1 METRADLAMEKLRQC
16 QDRIQ
21 LNPLNMDLYMEE
33 NKLSQEARLLE
44 KAKFQFLRQKS
55 LLGAKNHSRKHVC
68 SDIIQQGT
76 LVNEA
81 QRDELTREFT
91 KEEVKQALWA
101 IDGNK
106 SPGLDG
112 YGSKFFKNCWGIV
125 GEDVTKG
132 ILEYFQN
139 GEMLRWV
146 NDTTETCTADN
157 HIRQQSAFVTGRTIV
172 QNILICQDLM
182 RLYNRKNATKSC
194 LLKIDLRKAYDS
206 VEWDFVEEMLYGLQ
220 FPYKFIKWIMGC
232 KTTTQFVIAINGGLL
247 MKWIATQD
255 GFQFHPKC
263 RSLGLNHLCFADDML
278 LFCKG
283 EFGSIKLM
291 LQGLLTLSEASGL
304 TINAVASTGGK
315 YALSKKS
322 SHLDMM
328 GTTGHQTKEVTQSK
342 MDTNGEE
349 ELLINGHGGV
359 RHGIE

>member
-1 METRADLAMEKLRQC
+1 MWSLAPEFKTKVQENWEKRSEGRHMFKVVGKLNRLRKVLKTLNRNRFSEMETRADLAMEKLRQC

-55 LLGAKNHSRKHVC
+55 KMQWLKEGDQNTKFFHNYLKARRSNNRIFTIKDTNGVQHTSIDNVKSCRKHVC

-139 GEMLRWV
+139 GEMLRWKL
-146 NDTTETCTADN
+146 TAVD
-157 HIRQQSAFVTGRTIV
+157 
-172 QNILICQDLM
+172 C
-182 RLYNRKNATKSC
+182 
-194 LLKIDLRKAYDS
+194 
-206 VEWDFVEEMLYGLQ
+206 EMLVDKLVSKIQIWGTRNLSYAGITQLLNSVLLHIHTYWSSI
-220 FPYKFIKWIMGC
+220 FLLPKKVLRN
-232 KTTTQFVIAINGGLL
+232 TTTICRNFLWSGQGNTLKSPLIAWKEVC
-247 MKWIATQD
+247 M
-255 GFQFHPKC
+255 
-263 RSLGLNHLCFADDML
+263 
-278 LFCKG
+278 
-283 EFGSIKLM
+283 
-291 LQGLLTLSEASGL
+291 
-304 TINAVASTGGK
+304 
-315 YALSKKS
+315 SKK
-322 SHLDMM
+322 
-328 GTTGHQTKEVTQSK
+328 
-342 MDTNGEE
+342 
-349 ELLINGHGGV
+349 
-359 RHGIE
+359 

>member
-1 METRADLAMEKLRQC
+1 MFKVVGKLNRLRKVLETLNRNRFSEMETRVDLAMEKLRQC

-55 LLGAKNHSRKHVC
+55 KMQWLKEGDQNTKFFHNYLKARRSNNRIFTIKDTNGRSTHRLTIKHVC
-68 SDIIQQGT
+68 TDIIQQGT

-81 QRDELTREFT
+81 QRDELTREFA

-146 NDTTETCTADN
+146 NDTVITLMPKGVHTEN
-157 HIRQQSAFVTGRTIV
+157 VT
-172 QNILICQDLM
+172 
-182 RLYNRKNATKSC
+182 Y
-194 LLKIDLRKAYDS
+194 LLQHC
-206 VEWDFVEEMLYGLQ
+206 V
-220 FPYKFIKWIMGC
+220 
-232 KTTTQFVIAINGGLL
+232 
-247 MKWIATQD
+247 
-255 GFQFHPKC
+255 
-263 RSLGLNHLCFADDML
+263 
-278 LFCKG
+278 
-283 EFGSIKLM
+283 
-291 LQGLLTLSEASGL
+291 
-304 TINAVASTGGK
+304 
-315 YALSKKS
+315 
-322 SHLDMM
+322 
-328 GTTGHQTKEVTQSK
+328 
-342 MDTNGEE
+342 
-349 ELLINGHGGV
+349 
-359 RHGIE
+359 